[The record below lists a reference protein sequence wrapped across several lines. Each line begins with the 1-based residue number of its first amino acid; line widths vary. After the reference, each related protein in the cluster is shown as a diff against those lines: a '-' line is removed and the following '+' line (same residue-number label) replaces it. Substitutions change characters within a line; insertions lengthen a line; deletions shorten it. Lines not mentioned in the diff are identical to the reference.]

1 MASMKKVYKDN
12 PGHGSDGC
20 VEDKPV
26 YPYGLRIHLDNE
38 SLDKLGIKELPV
50 VGVQMKLTALVGVV
64 EVSVMERQEGEPE
77 RRMEL
82 QIMDMEL
89 TKPTEEKKDASEEL
103 YGVPRDKTKEGPT
116 VSVPGF

>member
-12 PGHGSDGC
+12 SSHGDC
-20 VEDKPV
+20 VEESDKPV

-38 SLDKLGIKELPV
+38 SLDKLGIKELPST
-50 VGVQMKLTALVGVV
+50 GAQMKLTALVGVI

-116 VSVPGF
+116 IPVAGF